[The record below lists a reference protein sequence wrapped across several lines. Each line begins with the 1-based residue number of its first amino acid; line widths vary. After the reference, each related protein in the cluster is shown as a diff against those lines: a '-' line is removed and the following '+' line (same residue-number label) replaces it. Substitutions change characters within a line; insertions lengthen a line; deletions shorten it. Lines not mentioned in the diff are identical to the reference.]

1 VAYSLLN
8 FRHRLTWLIA
18 VGLMGGILLTACSSS
33 VATPAFDFT
42 PSAADSGGGQ
52 GGPAPIPSGEV
63 IATVNGQPILAE
75 TFQRE
80 LARYEAGQVALGLQV
95 ADPEGYAQQI
105 LDQMIEQELIR
116 QQAIAQGL
124 TVSDAE
130 VDQVI
135 SSMSAE
141 GGPDYFNS
149 WLNTSYYTLD
159 EFREVMRLQLM
170 TNKLTAPIV
179 AGVPTAVE
187 QVHARHILVNTQ
199 AQAEEVLARLNGG
212 EDFAALAAEY
222 STDITTRQNGGDLSW
237 FPRGGL
243 LVPEVEEAAFSLQPG
258 QTSDVVQS
266 AWGFHIIQT
275 LEFDPARQVDDETH
289 QRMIKKAVDDWAQ
302 GLRIGADIQKLIS
315 PTP

>member
-1 VAYSLLN
+1 MAYSLRN
-8 FRHRLTWLIA
+8 SRHRLNWPITI
-18 VGLMGGILLTACSSS
+18 GLMGGILLTACVGS
-33 VATPAFDFT
+33 VATPAYDFT
-42 PSAADSGGGQ
+42 PSAETTGGGQ
-52 GGPAPIPSGEV
+52 GGPAQLPAEEV
-63 IATVNGQPILAE
+63 IATVNGQPILADA
-75 TFQRE
+75 FQRE
-80 LARYEAGQVALGLQV
+80 LARFEAGQVALGLQV
-95 ADPEGYAQQI
+95 ADPNGYAQQI

-116 QQAIAQGL
+116 QQAGAQGV

-135 SSMSAE
+135 SSMTAE

-159 EFREVMRLQLM
+159 EFREVIRLQLL
-170 TNKLTAPIV
+170 TNKLTEPIV
-179 AGVPTAVE
+179 AGVPTSVE

-199 AQAEEVLARLNGG
+199 TQAEEALARLNAG

-243 LVPEVEEAAFSLQPG
+243 LVPEVEETAFSLQPG
-258 QTSDVVQS
+258 QTSGVIQS

-275 LEFDPARQVDDETH
+275 LEFDPARPVDDETH
-289 QRMIKKAVDDWAQ
+289 QRMVKKAIDDWAQ
-302 GLRIGADIQKLIS
+302 NLRVGADIQKLIVPAS
-315 PTP
+315 